1 MEPTEKIAQNPAVVS
16 FYEKHRKIYIRDVR
30 GWWNTWRWVLVFLTQ
45 ILFFGLPW
53 LQWNDRQA
61 VLFHLVERKFYLF
74 GLVLWPQDVFY
85 LALLLIISAYAL
97 FLFTAIAGRLFCGYA
112 CPQTVYTEIFMW
124 VENRIEGDR
133 SARMKLDKGP
143 MSARKFGLKA
153 FKHAVW
159 LMISIWT
166 GFTLVA

>member
-1 MEPTEKIAQNPAVVS
+1 MEPNDNTPSAKVVASVAPVS
-16 FYEKHRKIYIRDVR
+16 FYEKHKKVYIRDVK
-30 GWWNTWRWVLVFLTQ
+30 GWWNNWRWILVFFTQ
-45 ILFFGLPW
+45 ILFYGAPW
-53 LQWNDRQA
+53 LEWNGRQA
-61 VLFHLVERKFYLF
+61 VLLHLVERKFYLF

-97 FLFTAIAGRLFCGYA
+97 FLFTAVAGRLFCGYA

-143 MSARKFGLKA
+143 MTARKFRL
-153 FKHAVW
+153 
-159 LMISIWT
+159 
-166 GFTLVA
+166 